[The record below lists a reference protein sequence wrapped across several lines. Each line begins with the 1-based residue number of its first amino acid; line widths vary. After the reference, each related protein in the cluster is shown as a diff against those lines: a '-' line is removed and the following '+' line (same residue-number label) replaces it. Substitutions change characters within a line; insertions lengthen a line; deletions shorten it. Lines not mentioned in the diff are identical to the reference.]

1 VSCDGNDRPAFTSLS
16 QGRLVDLPRL
26 RWDRRT
32 RYYDNNNP
40 LRGHSMKA
48 ARAANSH
55 ESAQER
61 MKDSVSAKANLLRR
75 WPLSATDRAII
86 GHLQEDGRRTFVTIA
101 RDLGLSEKTVR
112 MRVHHLLQ
120 ENIIQIAA
128 LTNPVALG
136 YHAAALVGLTTDP
149 GVPTSEIAVALR
161 EIPDLDYVIVTAGR
175 YNLLVEIISHGTP
188 SMQTVIEREIG
199 RIRGIRSIEVFP
211 YFSIYY
217 QNARFFGVDGGS
229 SFGWA
234 VKEEELDPIDRRIVL
249 ELSNDGRAPLK
260 EIAGR
265 LDVSESQ
272 VRTRIGSMVNVGKMK
287 IMAIVNPMN
296 LPEHAIAYVAVQAKQ
311 NFSLHSV
318 AEQLSQMPQVSY
330 ITICAGR
337 YDLFIEVVCS
347 SNNELLQT
355 IDLGIRA
362 LRGVAKVETFIYF
375 DLHYKRLTPMRG

>member
-1 VSCDGNDRPAFTSLS
+1 
-16 QGRLVDLPRL
+16 
-26 RWDRRT
+26 
-32 RYYDNNNP
+32 
-40 LRGHSMKA
+40 M
-48 ARAANSH
+48 
-55 ESAQER
+55 
-61 MKDSVSAKANLLRR
+61 
-75 WPLSATDRAII
+75 SATDRAII
-86 GHLQEDGRRTFVTIA
+86 GDLQENGRRTFVTIA
-101 RDLGLSEKTVR
+101 RDLGLSEKTDR

-136 YHAAALVGLTTDP
+136 YRAAALVGLRTDP

-175 YNLLVEIISHGTP
+175 YNLLVGIISHGTP
-188 SMQTVIEREIG
+188 SMQAVIEREVG
-199 RIRGIRSIEVFP
+199 RIRGIGSVEVFP

-260 EIAGR
+260 EIADR

-272 VRTRIGSMVNVGKMK
+272 VRTRIGNMVSVGKMK

-318 AEQLSQMPQVSY
+318 AEQLSQMPQVVLHHDMRGPLRPVRRGGLFVEQRAPASHRPGHTCLTRRGKGGDVHLY
-330 ITICAGR
+330 RPALQTAHANAWVIAGR
-337 YDLFIEVVCS
+337 ASEESVW
-347 SNNELLQT
+347 
-355 IDLGIRA
+355 
-362 LRGVAKVETFIYF
+362 
-375 DLHYKRLTPMRG
+375 RLPG